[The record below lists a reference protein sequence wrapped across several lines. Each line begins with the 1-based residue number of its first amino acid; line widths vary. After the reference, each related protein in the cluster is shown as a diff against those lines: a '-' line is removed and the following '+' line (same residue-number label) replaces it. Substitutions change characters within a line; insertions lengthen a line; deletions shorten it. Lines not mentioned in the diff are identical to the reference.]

1 MQQVIRMT
9 TGGYTGAD
17 VSAARDA
24 TGAIYLTYQQAG
36 QQRVIRRDASGA
48 VAPIALPQQVTG
60 RGQFALFDGEL
71 VLVAWNES
79 EGKSAGVCYIQSIPG
94 YVAPAGPT
102 APGGVSPEKAAEL
115 PNGGAAYLDNFD
127 VFGNRTTELTPLSTW
142 ADFLRAGWF
151 VLRMNK
157 LVAALA
163 QLQRQAR
170 NAGWLE

>member
-17 VSAARDA
+17 VSAACDA

-48 VAPIALPQQVTG
+48 VASIALAQQVTG
-60 RGQFALFDGEL
+60 RGQFAQFDGDL
-71 VLVAWNES
+71 VLVAWNET
-79 EGKSAGVCYIQSIPG
+79 EGKGICYIQPIPG

-102 APGGVSPEKAAEL
+102 APGGVAPEKAEPL
-115 PNGGAAYLDNFD
+115 PNGGQPYTDNFD

-142 ADFLRAGWF
+142 ADFLRLGLF
-151 VLRMNK
+151 VARFNK
-157 LVAALA
+157 LTAGLA

-170 NAGWLE
+170 KAGWLE